1 MAAALPRLETLFER
15 TQDAPVPLPDA
26 LRESYGGALT
36 FPERRPH
43 VFANFV
49 ESIDGLVS
57 FDMPGL
63 ASAAVISKGH
73 PGDRFVMGLLRA
85 AADVVVS
92 GAGTLRVEAKV
103 TWTPQQIFPKA
114 ADLFREVR
122 RARGL
127 PDRTRVAILSASG
140 DVDLS
145 LPVFHSP
152 DVDPLVVTSLSGAE
166 RLASAGAGDVRVR
179 AVGEREPTMRQALDA
194 VIAETGGG
202 LLLSE
207 AGPTLFGRMLEERVV
222 DELFLTLSPHVGGRS
237 DERRGI
243 SLVEPKAFHPDAAPW
258 ADLVGVKRSED
269 FLLLRYA
276 FRR

>member
-1 MAAALPRLETLFER
+1 MAAPLPRLETLFAR
-15 TQDAPVPLPDA
+15 PCGRAVPLPDA
-26 LRESYGGALT
+26 LRESYGGELA

-49 ESIDGLVS
+49 ASLDGLVS
-57 FDMPGL
+57 FDLPGL

-92 GAGTLRVEAKV
+92 GAGTLRVEPKV

-114 ADLFREVR
+114 VELFREVR
-122 RARGL
+122 RLRGL
-127 PDRTRVAILSASG
+127 PERTRVAILSASG
-140 DVDLS
+140 DVDLT
-145 LPVFHSP
+145 LPVFRSP
-152 DVDPLVVTSLSGAE
+152 DVDALVVTSVTGAE
-166 RLASAGAGDVRVR
+166 RLAARGIGDVRVR

-202 LLLSE
+202 LVLSE

-222 DELFLTLSPHVGGRS
+222 DELFLTLSPHLAGRS
-237 DERRGI
+237 KERAGI
-243 SLVEPKAFHPDAAPW
+243 SLVEPQAFHPERAPW
-258 ADLVGVKRSED
+258 ADLVSVKRSED

-276 FRR
+276 FER